1 MNIFI
6 AGATGVL
13 GRRVVKQCIDTGH
26 SVVGLCRSDE
36 NRHTLKFL
44 GAEPREGDL
53 FDVGSLWDAVQGCDV
68 VMHLATAIPKKTIV
82 KKRDWELNDQIRVDA
97 TKNLIEVALA
107 HKCRHY
113 LQQSVTF
120 LYGNNGD
127 EWIDESASVPKK
139 QFSFLQSACE
149 MESIVIDRTENG
161 GLPSVILRLGWMYST
176 DAYHITSLIDLMKS
190 RIYKGI
196 GIEDQYWSLIHADDA
211 AAACVKA
218 IGPNNLNHGSIY
230 NVVDDEPV
238 RIGELINYIAET
250 LGIQKPGRTPVFLA
264 KAFLGSEVV
273 DSLMVSARIKNDAA
287 KKDLRWEPI
296 YKTFREGYT
305 AVIKDLKHS

>member
-1 MNIFI
+1 MKIFI

-13 GRRVVKQCIDTGH
+13 GRRVVKQCVTAGH
-26 SVVGLCRSDE
+26 SVVGLSRSDE
-36 NRHTLKFL
+36 NRHTLRFI

-53 FDVGSLWDAVQGCDV
+53 FDVGSLWDAAKGCDV

-82 KKRDWELNDQIRVDA
+82 RKRDWELNNRIRVDV

-107 HKCRHY
+107 HKCQRY

-127 EWIDESASVPKK
+127 EWIDESASVPQK
-139 QFSFLQSACE
+139 QFSFLQSARE

-161 GLPSVILRLGWMYST
+161 GLPSVILRLGWLYSA
-176 DAYHITSLIDLMKS
+176 DAYHITSLIDLMKN

-196 GIEDQYWSLIHADDA
+196 GTEDQYWSLIHADDA
-211 AAACVKA
+211 AAACVNA
-218 IGPNNLNHGSIY
+218 IAQNNLNHGCIY

-238 RIGELINYIAET
+238 RVGELINYIAQT
-250 LGIQKPGRTPVFLA
+250 LDIQKPGRTPVFLA
-264 KAFLGSEVV
+264 KSFLGSEVV
-273 DSLMVSARIKNDAA
+273 DSLLVSARIKNDAA
-287 KKDLRWEPI
+287 KKDLGWEPI
-296 YKTFREGYT
+296 F
-305 AVIKDLKHS
+305 